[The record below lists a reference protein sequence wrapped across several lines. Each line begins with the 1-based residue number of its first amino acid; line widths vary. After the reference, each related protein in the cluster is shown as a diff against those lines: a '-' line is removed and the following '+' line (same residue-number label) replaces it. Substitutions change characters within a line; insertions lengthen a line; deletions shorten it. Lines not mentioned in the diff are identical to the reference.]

1 MNIIETI
8 RKHAAAQPEKTAFHF
23 RSGEITYQELWEQSG
38 RLSGFLTEI
47 EMPAHQPIPV
57 YGHKDTGMP
66 VSFLAAVRTG
76 HPYVPL
82 DTNMPE
88 QRIRDILAACGS
100 PVLLAAEMPAFPVP
114 GIRVVGPAELHRIR
128 QDRNIPGTDP
138 ALWNRKED
146 THYIIF
152 TSGSTGKPKGVQVS
166 TGNLEAY
173 LDWSVTLVDNEPGVF
188 LNQAPFSFDLSV
200 MDVYTGLATGS
211 TILSVDHDLT
221 EDPAA
226 LQSYLEEQQPN
237 YWVSTPSFADL
248 CLSTPEFDGSHLCGL
263 RKFLFCGEP
272 LKRRTAERLLR
283 RFPETEVINT
293 YGPTEAT
300 VCVTAV
306 GITPALL
313 EETAADLPVG
323 FPKPGTGMYAL
334 DREGRKLRAG
344 ETGELVITGD
354 TVSQGYFHNPEKTA
368 AAFFL
373 TEDGQRAYRTGDSGF
388 IREDGMVFCHGRM
401 DGQIKFH
408 GYRIEL
414 GDIEKNLMRLPGVEG
429 AAVFLQKKEGSGEG
443 LTACVLQD
451 PAEDTSYAR
460 RKWIRTA
467 LKERIPAYMVPRRIV
482 FFSDFPMTMNGKL
495 DRKKLGEMI

>member
-8 RKHAAAQPEKTAFHF
+8 RRHAAVQPEKIAFHF
-23 RSGEITYQELWEQSG
+23 RNGEITYHQLWEQSG
-38 RLSGFLTEI
+38 RLAGFLSGIEI
-47 EMPAHQPIPV
+47 PAHQPIPV
-57 YGHKDTGMP
+57 YGHKNTGMP
-66 VSFLAAVRTG
+66 VSFLAAVRAG
-76 HPYVPL
+76 HPYVPT

-88 QRIRDILAACGS
+88 QRVRDITAACGS
-100 PVLLAAEMPAFPVP
+100 PVLLATEMPDFPIP
-114 GIRVVGPAELHRIR
+114 GIRVIGPAELSRIL
-128 QDRNIPGTDP
+128 QDRDIPAPGP
-138 ALWNRKED
+138 ALQNRKED

-152 TSGSTGKPKGVQVS
+152 TSGSTGKPKGVQVT

-211 TILSVDHDLT
+211 SILSVDHGLA

-226 LQSYLEEQQPN
+226 LLDYLEAHQPN

-248 CLSTPEFDGSHLCGL
+248 CLSVPEFGGSRLHSL

-272 LKRRTAERLLR
+272 LKRRTAEKLLR
-283 RFPETEVINT
+283 RFPAAEVINT

-300 VCVTAV
+300 VCVTGV
-306 GITPALL
+306 RITPALL
-313 EETAADLPVG
+313 EETEGELPVG
-323 FPKPGTGMYAL
+323 FPKPGAGLYAA
-334 DREGRKLRAG
+334 DREGRKLPAG
-344 ETGELVITGD
+344 ETGELIITGS
-354 TVSQGYFHNPEKTA
+354 TVSRGYFRNPEKTA

-388 IREDGMVFCHGRM
+388 VREDGMVYCHGRM
-401 DGQIKFH
+401 DSQIKFH

-429 AAVFLQKKEGSGEG
+429 AVVFLQQKEGAGEG
-443 LTACVLQD
+443 LTACVLQN
-451 PAEDTSYAR
+451 PAEDTSYTR
-460 RKWIRTA
+460 RKWIRNA
-467 LKERIPAYMVPRRIV
+467 MKERVPTYMVPRRIV
-482 FFSDFPMTMNGKL
+482 FFSDFPVTMNGKL